1 MTFRIS
7 LINDLSTSGTPD
19 EAVQPK
25 KQTHYLDCLA
35 AS

>member
-7 LINDLSTSGTPD
+7 LINDLSASGTLD
-19 EAVQPK
+19 DTVQPK